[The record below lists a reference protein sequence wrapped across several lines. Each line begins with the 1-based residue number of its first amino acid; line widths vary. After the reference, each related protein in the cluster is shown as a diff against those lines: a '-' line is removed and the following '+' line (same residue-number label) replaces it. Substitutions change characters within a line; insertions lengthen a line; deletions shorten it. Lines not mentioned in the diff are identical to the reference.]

1 MSIKK
6 KKDEMSRNLSG
17 EIKEEMDKKIA
28 LQKVRLSNGMRRL
41 PILPV
46 GHPTSTFGAAE
57 LNYCVRDENRW
68 ILRAIVTAMDI

>member
-1 MSIKK
+1 
-6 KKDEMSRNLSG
+6 
-17 EIKEEMDKKIA
+17 
-28 LQKVRLSNGMRRL
+28 MRRL